1 MSHFQSW
8 SAAGIALTTMI
19 LAGSAVVWAQDK
31 EAAVTARQGVMK
43 QEGPDLRTI
52 SDYANDKG
60 TDQATAIA
68 KTQELLALS
77 DKLMGLWPAGTS
89 SKDMPGKSNAKPEIW
104 AEMEKFK
111 ARYAGQKNAEEALL
125 AAVQKGDKP
134 AVQAAIANIG
144 KNSCS
149 ACHGTYRER
158 VS

>member
-1 MSHFQSW
+1 MSHFRTW
-8 SAAGIALTTMI
+8 AAAGLALTTML
-19 LAGSAVVWAQDK
+19 LAGTAVVWAQDK
-31 EAAVTARQGVMK
+31 EAAVTARQATMK
-43 QEGPDLRTI
+43 LEGPDLRTI

-77 DKLMGLWPAGTS
+77 DKLMGLFPEGTS

-104 AEMEKFK
+104 QDFAKFK
-111 ARYAGQKNAEEALL
+111 ALYAGQKKGEEDLL
-125 AAVQKGDKP
+125 AAVQKGDKA

-149 ACHGTYRER
+149 ACHGTYREK

>member
-1 MSHFQSW
+1 MKKFQSW
-8 SAAGIALTTMI
+8 GAAGIAFATVVLV
-19 LAGSAVVWAQDK
+19 GSVVVWAQDK
-31 EAAVTARQGVMK
+31 EAAVAARQAAMK

-77 DKLMGLWPAGTS
+77 DKLIGLWPAGTS
-89 SKDMPGKSNAKPEIW
+89 SKDFPGKSNAKPEIW
-104 AEMEKFK
+104 TEMDKFK
-111 ARYAGQKNAEEALL
+111 ALYVGQKKAEEELL

-134 AVQAAIANIG
+134 AVQAAVANVG
-144 KNSCS
+144 KGSCS
-149 ACHGTYRER
+149 ACHGTYREK

>member
-1 MSHFQSW
+1 MNHFQRW
-8 SAAGIALTTMI
+8 GAAGAALTTVI
-19 LAGSAVVWAQDK
+19 LASSAAVWAQDK
-31 EAAVTARQGVMK
+31 EAVVAARQATMK
-43 QEGPDLRTI
+43 QEGPSLRTV

-104 AEMEKFK
+104 TDLEKFK
-111 ARYAGQKNAEEALL
+111 ALYAGQKKGEEELL
-125 AAVQKGDKP
+125 AAVQKGDKA

-149 ACHGTYRER
+149 ACHGTYREK

>member
-1 MSHFQSW
+1 MSHLRW
-8 SAAGIALTTMI
+8 SAAGIALVTMATI
-19 LAGSAVVWAQDK
+19 GAAVSWAQDK
-31 EAAVTARQGVMK
+31 EATVSARQAAMK
-43 QEGPDLRTI
+43 LEGPDLRAI

-104 AEMEKFK
+104 TDMEKFQ
-111 ARYAGQKNAEEALL
+111 ALYAGQKKGEQDLL

-144 KNSCS
+144 KGSCS
-149 ACHGTYRER
+149 TCHGTYREK
-158 VS
+158 VG

>member
-1 MSHFQSW
+1 MRMFQSW
-8 SAAGIALTTMI
+8 GAAGLAFTII
-19 LAGSAVVWAQDK
+19 IVAGSAVVWAQDK
-31 EAAVTARQGVMK
+31 AAAVTARQAAMK
-43 QEGPDLRTI
+43 QEGPDLRAI

-60 TDQATAIA
+60 TDQATALA

-104 AEMEKFK
+104 TEMDKFK
-111 ARYAGQKNAEEALL
+111 ALYTGQKKAEEELL

-134 AVQAAIANIG
+134 AVQAAVANIG

-149 ACHGTYRER
+149 ACHGTYREK

>member
-1 MSHFQSW
+1 MKNMQRW
-8 SAAGIALTTMI
+8 GAAGIAFATI
-19 LAGSAVVWAQDK
+19 VLAGTAVVWAQDK
-31 EAAVTARQGVMK
+31 EASVTARQATMK
-43 QEGPDLRTI
+43 QEGPNLRAI

-104 AEMEKFK
+104 TEIDKFK
-111 ARYAGQKNAEEALL
+111 ALYAGQKKGEEELL

-134 AVQAAIANIG
+134 AVQAAVANIG

-149 ACHGTYRER
+149 ACHGTYREK